1 MYNEENCRFL
11 KTHEWAFVEGEN
23 AVVGISNHAQEEIS
37 DIVFVDLPKV
47 GRIVKAGE
55 NCCVI
60 ESVKS
65 ASEIYA
71 PVSGDANQTGK
82 LLTNYRSYLTAFLP
96 FLGEK
101 EEEELPEIS
110 PLELEEAFLTLSEL
124 AATYDFDSVSMVVR
138 ELKGYR
144 IPEEQR
150 EKTRQV
156 LEAAEKPDWERLKEL
171 L

>member
-11 KTHEWAFVEGEN
+11 KTHEWACKEGDV

-47 GRIVKAGE
+47 GRVVKVGE

-71 PVSGDANQTGK
+71 PVSGEIVAVNDALNADPALVNREPHAGGWLFK
-82 LLTNYRSYLTAFLP
+82 IKMANPAEYDALLDV
-96 FLGEK
+96 
-101 EEEELPEIS
+101 
-110 PLELEEAFLTLSEL
+110 
-124 AATYDFDSVSMVVR
+124 AAYKATIQ
-138 ELKGYR
+138 K
-144 IPEEQR
+144 
-150 EKTRQV
+150 
-156 LEAAEKPDWERLKEL
+156 
-171 L
+171 